1 MQQQLLGQVFNSIAS
16 AKGADGGH
24 DNVKMEALANDIS
37 RLLAMNTTGKKEA
50 KEALGAIVRAGFD
63 IAGSTNNVDLLHA
76 FTDHAIKSA
85 TVREGQ
91 RSGAGT
97 QLGGIASKGVSEVL
111 KLIDAAGASGSIDS
125 IKAVIRGLNE
135 AEKQDLFDRISKRS
149 SAGNKVAID
158 KFLSKGEKYAAIYRE
173 FNGVEGYV
181 LPDKLAPLFET
192 IVTKGTPAV
201 QGLAPGERER
211 LTAEKRRLE
220 GQRHDTAKDRI
231 ELTGLTAQRDQLNED
246 LGGQLAAQKGL
257 TATVQSL
264 TQEVAGQRL
273 QQNKLAGELEATG
286 GEITKIQT
294 DLSQLRDKKQAG
306 DATHQATREAL
317 QSELNKVTAI
327 SAEKNEQGI
336 KLKASQKT
344 AELKLKLKDQQIK
357 KELDA
362 KAKKEETL
370 KNDIARETAHIAQL
384 TEQRNAA
391 VASERAAA
399 QQEVLKQTVQA
410 VANSAISA
418 ALRNVPSSQ
427 TTGGGTEH
435 VPVAPKIGPKLF
447 PSPPLL
453 QAKGDTMPVAPQ
465 MGPNPSPSTQ
475 LPQHTGDVSPQPEP
489 TPNPNIKVAE
499 RLQQLIL
506 QQKGAL
512 SHLERIG
519 NIHAIRELAAITK
532 GTTLPTGL
540 LDMSRSGLLEKSKQ
554 QELTALLNDQKL
566 LKGPSWSISGDKIQG
581 RAIDIEKISKLNPE
595 QRQALDQKITALLS
609 TGRST
614 ETPNSIQN
622 SIDGIKKILDGTYS
636 ADRIT
641 ALQAKLVVGA
651 RSYDDYLET
660 AKTFGTSATLT
671 PLIDKLKESDAA
683 TQKEYNARLANF
695 AQQFRERGL
704 NKQDIATVYDRVILW
719 FGDAADSKAVGE
731 KFSDIFSSHRRGF
744 DLKTSAVEFSD
755 LADRVRGQSRFQ
767 DRGKLLADNYA
778 KAVAGM
784 NTSHNTLEAAGAR
797 AYGWKRTDA
806 ADKLA
811 KERRF
816 NAEVMMGIEAEFRS
830 EIVDFLDRGQTADV
844 RSMMAGALSNPAARA
859 MVSGAIQLLAA
870 EKDMYGSNRLDQLQR
885 VMLPATD
892 YDTSRGTDNHLAM
905 MSEFS
910 KAWVDA
916 TSKAS
921 PSAEM
926 SGPQTT
932 LRGGRSMTGGN
943 AGFLNNPIK
952 WMLGDGDELAN
963 SLASNF
969 ARQLPII
976 GWFYG
981 ADGGDQSPHF
991 REMVRGKGDNIA
1003 QLDNIHSIERKLGRD
1018 AAKALLDMPADQL
1031 QAMVA
1036 SLDEA
1041 SVAKLVKNI
1050 GGERAKIL
1058 MTRIKNDENS
1068 TVVMDAQIAKL
1079 SSVIKSTPEPTSQ
1092 SVGGAQTIEP
1102 TLNPLHQDSEARSH
1116 AVTEVTE
1123 DNRAAFITM
1132 QGQTLLPELLRRAA
1146 GELRPIPTSQN
1157 GPISPSTSVRYTPES
1172 MTSARR
1178 LLEPLRGLDRFFEP
1192 TDPQT
1197 DTKMPANLTLL
1208 QNALSGSEM
1217 TAGAAQ
1223 QLASQLRQGTPPG
1236 EPARDTTTTPN
1247 PLIPRGTEKF
1257 IAIQKLTE
1265 GMTLNGLT
1273 VTDSAGPDDSA
1284 THHATAT
1291 QRVNALH
1298 EEITSVLSHTVTSD
1312 LGDAAPSIGKLA
1324 EYDSP
1329 AAAHQAIVAITN
1341 DLTIYLGVQKDLET
1355 QKYDRETD
1363 RLAQEQTTTLDSRIK
1378 ELDSRTQDYSLK
1390 LKQRSHEIVSM
1401 AVSVVKGNASGGAVA
1416 LAQMVGKL
1424 RQSGLHDV
1432 VKDIAYAIAK
1442 VQQNDTF
1449 LTFLDEQVSQAK
1461 AKSTGKI
1468 SKDVQYLSEF
1478 ADQIQKS
1485 TIPKQPESLK
1495 LDQEQLN
1502 QRTEQVLGRF
1512 ERIRVLDRLASEFNA
1527 TTNIENIQKVVTDPA
1542 VSNDIA
1548 RLVAQGLALDAKS
1561 AGRFLAVLAQ
1571 KNVSLATDLF
1581 DQVTVELGRLN
1592 AGDDPRPLRADIDRV
1607 EKVLKA
1613 AAVPDQVYVQALQ
1626 SIKPLKPFHNI
1637 ATVEGRR
1644 AVNDLQ
1650 SGRISPKD
1658 MAARLAQR
1666 TPDQA
1671 RDIVRHVGTADRQLG
1686 VALITDLV
1694 RLNPVH
1700 ASATISGLASGLRPG
1715 QLGFNDLRALV
1726 AAVNQEVTSP
1736 QFEASINDPK
1746 ISDGLPGVKDHFT
1759 RELATIEKQIQT
1771 MATVESR
1778 VVLNEL
1784 KGRTTSTQDMA
1795 DRLAQR
1801 TPDQV
1806 RDIIRYVGT
1815 EDLGLGVALVTDLVT
1830 RNPEFAGSTISGL
1843 ASGLRP
1849 GQPEFYSMRELLSQ
1863 IKGDLSPAVQH
1874 HFTRELATIEKQIA
1888 SDRTGAV
1895 LGLDTM
1901 AITEHIVNAGFSVV
1915 AEVAKGVSQWV
1926 PSSGSTG
1933 PLSEFRQSGWASNG
1947 MRAFLDADLSAVD
1960 GESQKKLTPL
1970 QTTVQ
1975 THVASVADFI
1985 SHKLE
1990 TLSSAHPAEMQNLLE
2005 TVPSMS
2011 SGDAIT
2017 RMAAVAQLTPEQLN
2031 ELGPSIKPTMS
2042 MMSHIAKSIET
2053 PLKFL
2058 AEHLANCSSREMAT
2072 MLRNPHTADQ
2082 INRLLTTSPELLT
2095 GTHVVGTILD
2105 LGTALESIAPTIGR
2119 TLVTSADADI
2129 QNAVTLHALTHP
2141 STNAL
2146 VERTAQQCLTEIEG
2160 QIRQKF
2166 AVPAER
2172 QQLDDALA
2180 NVERVRKGDVTTEP
2194 YRTAVTALNALGLG
2208 LDVTAFNAVDT
2219 VRQNVAEWSQT
2230 LQDPTIDTLQ
2240 QMAEVL
2246 GKGTIDTALKFNPT
2260 GYLNAVATSGEPSE
2274 TSALKDHWTALRSV
2288 NANPKDLGQALLNQL
2303 IAMGGTPPTE
2313 LTADQVVGVSLLAHS
2328 PAIVAEAMNDIARLD
2343 VNPDIAMA
2351 VINGANQLRLEM
2363 ATAID
2368 RGDVKSLTTEGLHG
2382 ASVNLLSANQVLTQ
2396 RSKLTGND
2404 INRLA
2409 KEVETKQQKNELYAT
2424 HAIALSRTIEVATGR
2439 SLGVP
2444 ESLDGT
2450 TAVHHLAD
2458 IYTQLSEN
2466 PGLDPNGEAKGSI
2479 AKAFV
2484 SELCNLKKSDAL
2496 FAASPELKA
2505 QLMNT
2510 LRLIGESKVTLT
2522 DLGGKLTPGQF
2533 EHFLNN
2539 LENLNLSGAE
2549 RLQMRQHQAVLTEKM
2564 GVLQN
2569 PRLVQSIAARDPQLL
2584 SDAISQT
2591 TTPETAAARV
2601 LDVAEALNDPEF
2613 NDPELT
2619 RAIIGDL
2626 RSRDISRNP
2635 QFWKTFLKEI
2645 ADKSG
2650 APHIPGL
2657 TPPVDQASVD
2667 QLGQRIADRQLK
2679 ADFSDFAYESF
2690 SMRPSS
2696 EDVGAVAHS
2705 QLLTALLTPNS
2716 ASLISSETYDGRR
2729 SELVGILNH
2738 PPAPSPHPLN
2748 SIVHVANGRLMLD
2761 HLSRSDQDSA
2771 EKLAALVASPHLSP
2785 SARELVANLPAVKI
2799 QLLSGLD
2806 RNECRETLGTVLPEG
2821 MGRIPG
2827 DPEPLRVT
2835 MPTRWILEQVPS
2847 VIPQANKASLTILLN
2862 QSPRLDRYAGAINA
2876 NPEFPGILK
2885 EECRNKPLTDKA
2897 LNSMLAIAS
2906 PQTIET
2912 VVGKLMDEDTSKGLQ
2927 ILSHPQVLVGQR
2939 HRLEPVVRQLM
2950 TRYPGPTWD
2959 GAEGDMGEIVS
2970 MIRRNSNPREG
2981 VGTGLG
2987 TSTQSVREER
2997 QGDSVAQTLGKIGG
3011 KSELT
3016 RRAELQQL
3024 LQTSDTRDQLF
3035 RQLTDESNTTPFG
3048 PDRRAILETLR
3059 SLTAGTPDEIKM
3071 DIISANTRRFAIGEV
3086 AKKSTLDDRIIAA
3099 ATHWEVVKGSSD
3111 SASHMLSLIVD
3122 DPMSARQM
3130 ELSGRVVKRLTEGS
3144 NRASVE
3150 FDRALA
3156 TAWMSQSDDN
3166 AVSVIDQLKTNP
3178 DKLRSILA
3186 DVYRDTAGI
3195 PPYPSK
3201 AATAYGAIVK
3211 QAIGYNKSLD
3221 STKIRNSGVPTDHVI
3236 AILHQTWQ
3244 EDPLEFNG
3252 VMNRFLETPLDGTD
3266 SDKKFT
3272 QEQIALYTGLIGQK
3286 QDYSFSH
3293 NGRRNV
3299 NVKVNA
3305 TGHGLVHLIPD
3316 RSFRFLRLHR
3326 TPELRQNPW
3335 TTVLFR
3341 AGQDQQVEIL
3351 GDLKGKKIGVEV
3363 VRQLKENYA
3372 AAEGNRQIG
3381 TTTGNPFGVTQNQ
3394 VDNLDTLL
3402 EKTDG
3407 YIGSGNIKK
3416 TQALVT
3422 QLRHQFPGIN
3432 SGFGL
3437 ASREKLTSLLANRLL
3452 YNDKALLA
3460 VTGPMTLIQRQGASR
3475 SPVSDIGADQVKTTM
3490 PVLKD
3495 AYERVSGVINNTSTS
3510 NDAVLSTIRDYIET
3524 ASISRMVDAMLPQ
3537 FKIGSALAT
3546 AAERIEPLPDTAADG
3561 TSLPGTRFGKAA
3573 RMELMQRNVGLD
3585 TSKPVEKES
3594 VEDYLRMYAATRSLP
3609 SIDEKDKA
3617 NPVKVRQSETQWV
3630 KTAVDGLSQNGKC
3643 ISDIFKGMSH
3653 YDQRLNPH
3661 QSVLQNAM
3669 IDHFSGELG
3678 VQKLI
3683 NAAITAQEHSTGTVD
3698 EKKDRLVTDL
3708 LVIGMRIPK
3717 ASGTQAW
3724 GNAMLSAIGKGH
3736 DNPTHRRIAEL
3747 VDGSPDPTRIS
3758 DVLFPK
3764 RQVLN
3769 LGEAIDLKDF
3779 HQALKE
3785 ANGVPAVLDQLAT
3798 LISS

>member
-1 MQQQLLGQVFNSIAS
+1 M
-16 AKGADGGH
+16 
-24 DNVKMEALANDIS
+24 
-37 RLLAMNTTGKKEA
+37 
-50 KEALGAIVRAGFD
+50 
-63 IAGSTNNVDLLHA
+63 
-76 FTDHAIKSA
+76 
-85 TVREGQ
+85 
-91 RSGAGT
+91 
-97 QLGGIASKGVSEVL
+97 
-111 KLIDAAGASGSIDS
+111 
-125 IKAVIRGLNE
+125 
-135 AEKQDLFDRISKRS
+135 
-149 SAGNKVAID
+149 
-158 KFLSKGEKYAAIYRE
+158 
-173 FNGVEGYV
+173 
-181 LPDKLAPLFET
+181 
-192 IVTKGTPAV
+192 
-201 QGLAPGERER
+201 
-211 LTAEKRRLE
+211 
-220 GQRHDTAKDRI
+220 
-231 ELTGLTAQRDQLNED
+231 
-246 LGGQLAAQKGL
+246 
-257 TATVQSL
+257 
-264 TQEVAGQRL
+264 
-273 QQNKLAGELEATG
+273 
-286 GEITKIQT
+286 
-294 DLSQLRDKKQAG
+294 
-306 DATHQATREAL
+306 
-317 QSELNKVTAI
+317 
-327 SAEKNEQGI
+327 
-336 KLKASQKT
+336 
-344 AELKLKLKDQQIK
+344 
-357 KELDA
+357 
-362 KAKKEETL
+362 
-370 KNDIARETAHIAQL
+370 
-384 TEQRNAA
+384 
-391 VASERAAA
+391 
-399 QQEVLKQTVQA
+399 
-410 VANSAISA
+410 
-418 ALRNVPSSQ
+418 
-427 TTGGGTEH
+427 
-435 VPVAPKIGPKLF
+435 
-447 PSPPLL
+447 
-453 QAKGDTMPVAPQ
+453 
-465 MGPNPSPSTQ
+465 
-475 LPQHTGDVSPQPEP
+475 
-489 TPNPNIKVAE
+489 
-499 RLQQLIL
+499 
-506 QQKGAL
+506 
-512 SHLERIG
+512 
-519 NIHAIRELAAITK
+519 
-532 GTTLPTGL
+532 
-540 LDMSRSGLLEKSKQ
+540 
-554 QELTALLNDQKL
+554 
-566 LKGPSWSISGDKIQG
+566 
-581 RAIDIEKISKLNPE
+581 
-595 QRQALDQKITALLS
+595 
-609 TGRST
+609 
-614 ETPNSIQN
+614 
-622 SIDGIKKILDGTYS
+622 
-636 ADRIT
+636 
-641 ALQAKLVVGA
+641 VGA

-1050 GGERAKIL
+1050 GGERAKLL

-1102 TLNPLHQDSEARSH
+1102 TLNPLHQDSVPGSH

-1146 GELRPIPTSQN
+1146 GELRSIPTSQGSRVHPEISAN

-1178 LLEPLRGLDRFFEP
+1178 LLEPLRGLDRFFKP

-1197 DTKMPANLTLL
+1197 DSNMQANLKLL
-1208 QNALSGSEM
+1208 QDALSGSEM
-1217 TAGAAQ
+1217 TAGVAQ

-1298 EEITSVLSHTVTSD
+1298 EEITSVLGHTVTSD

-1329 AAAHQAIVAITN
+1329 AAAHLAIVAITN

-1355 QKYDRETD
+1355 QKYDRETVH
-1363 RLAQEQTTTLDSRIK
+1363 LTKEQTRILDESIK
-1378 ELDSRTQDYSLK
+1378 ELDRRTQDYSLK

-1424 RQSGLHDV
+1424 RQSGRDDV
-1432 VKDIAYAIAK
+1432 VTDIAHAIAK

-1495 LDQEQLN
+1495 PDQEQLN

-1571 KNVSLATDLF
+1571 KNASLATDLF

-1644 AVNDLQ
+1644 AVSDLQ
-1650 SGRISPKD
+1650 TGRTTTSA

-1715 QLGFNDLRALV
+1715 QLEFNDLRALV
-1726 AAVNQEVTSP
+1726 AAANQEVTSP
-1736 QFEASINDPK
+1736 QFEASITDPK
-1746 ISDGLPGVKDHFT
+1746 ISDGLSGVKDHFT
-1759 RELATIEKQIQT
+1759 RELATIEKQI
-1771 MATVESR
+1771 
-1778 VVLNEL
+1778 
-1784 KGRTTSTQDMA
+1784 
-1795 DRLAQR
+1795 
-1801 TPDQV
+1801 
-1806 RDIIRYVGT
+1806 
-1815 EDLGLGVALVTDLVT
+1815 
-1830 RNPEFAGSTISGL
+1830 
-1843 ASGLRP
+1843 ASN
-1849 GQPEFYSMRELLSQ
+1849 
-1863 IKGDLSPAVQH
+1863 
-1874 HFTRELATIEKQIA
+1874 
-1888 SDRTGAV
+1888 RTGAV

-1901 AITEHIVNAGFSVV
+1901 AISEHIVNAGFSVV

-1933 PLSEFRQSGWASNG
+1933 PLSEFRQSAWASNG
-1947 MRAFLDADLSAVD
+1947 MRAFLDPNLPAVD
-1960 GESQKKLTPL
+1960 EGLRDKLTQL

-1990 TLSSAHPAEMQNLLE
+1990 TLDQALLPA
-2005 TVPSMS
+2005 TVTSIS
-2011 SGDAIT
+2011 VDTANG
-2017 RMAAVAQLTPEQLN
+2017 RMAAVAQLTTEELN
-2031 ELGPSIKPTMS
+2031 GLDSSIKPTVS

-2082 INRLLTTSPELLT
+2082 INRLLTTSPGLLT

-2141 STNAL
+2141 STKAL

-2160 QIRQKF
+2160 QIREKF

-2180 NVERVRKGDVTTEP
+2180 NVETVRTGDVTTEA
-2194 YRTAVTALNALGLG
+2194 YRTAVTELNGLGLG
-2208 LDVTAFNAVDT
+2208 VTAYNTVDT
-2219 VRQNVAEWSQT
+2219 VRKNVGKWSQT
-2230 LQDPTIDTLQ
+2230 LQRPTIDTLQ

-2260 GYLNAVATSGEPSE
+2260 GYLTAVANSGERPE
-2274 TSALKDHWTALRSV
+2274 NLDLQAHCTALKSV
-2288 NANPKDLGQALLNQL
+2288 TDDGNPKNLAQALLNQL
-2303 IAMGGTPPTE
+2303 KAMGGTPPTE
-2313 LTADQVVGVSLLAHS
+2313 LTTDQVVGVSLLAHS
-2328 PAIVAEAMNDIARLD
+2328 RDIVAAVMNHIASGPVTAD
-2343 VNPDIAMA
+2343 EAMA
-2351 VINGANQLRLEM
+2351 VINGANQLRLDM

-2368 RGDVKSLTTEGLHG
+2368 DRAVTSLTTEGLHG

-2396 RSKLTGND
+2396 RSQLTGDD

-2409 KEVETKQQKNELYAT
+2409 TIVETKQQKNELYAT
-2424 HAIALSRTIEVATGR
+2424 DAIALSRTIEVATGR

-2466 PGLDPNGEAKGSI
+2466 PLLDPRGTAKGSI

-2510 LRLIGESKVTLT
+2510 LRLIGESKVKLT
-2522 DLGGKLTPGQF
+2522 DLGRKLTPGQF

-2549 RLQMRQHQAVLTEKM
+2549 RLQMRQHQAVLTETM

-2885 EECRNKPLTDKA
+2885 EECRNKPLLDEA

-2950 TRYPGPTWD
+2950 DRYPGPTWD
-2959 GAEGDMGEIVS
+2959 GAEGDLRDIVS

-2997 QGDSVAQTLGKIGG
+2997 QGDSVAQTLGKIIG

-3035 RQLTDESNTTPFG
+3035 RQLTDESNTMPFG

-3086 AKKSTLDDRIIAA
+3086 AKKSKLDDRIIAA
-3099 ATHWEVVKGSSD
+3099 ATHWEVAKGSSD

-3122 DPMSARQM
+3122 DPMAARQM

-3144 NRASVE
+3144 NPPSVE

-3178 DKLRSILA
+3178 DTLRSILA

-3221 STKIRNSGVPTDHVI
+3221 STKIANSGVPTDHVI

-3252 VMNRFLETPLDGTD
+3252 VMNRFLETPLGGTD

-3272 QEQIALYTGLIGQK
+3272 KEQIDLYTGLIGQK

-3316 RSFRFLRLHR
+3316 RSSSFRRLLS
-3326 TPELRQNPW
+3326 TPEVRQNPW

-3341 AGQDQQVEIL
+3341 AGQDQQKEIL
-3351 GDLKGKKIGVEV
+3351 GDLKDKKIGVEV

-3460 VTGPMTLIQRQGASR
+3460 VTGPMTLMERLVTSR

-3546 AAERIEPLPDTAADG
+3546 AAKREE
-3561 TSLPGTRFGKAA
+3561 LPGTRFGKAA

-3585 TSKPVEKES
+3585 TSKPVEKGS

-3643 ISDIFKGMSH
+3643 ISDIFEGMSH

-3669 IDHFSGELG
+3669 IDHFSGDLG

-3683 NAAITAQEHSTGTVD
+3683 NAAITAQEHSTGSVD
-3698 EKKDRLVTDL
+3698 DKKERLVTDL

-3724 GNAMLSAIGKGH
+3724 ANAMLSAIGKGH
-3736 DNPTHRRIAEL
+3736 DKRIDALRE
-3747 VDGSPDPTRIS
+3747 GSPDPTRIS

-3769 LGEAIDLKDF
+3769 LGDAIDLQAF
-3779 HQALKE
+3779 HQALSQ
-3785 ANGVPAVLDQLAT
+3785 ANRASEVLRLAET
-3798 LISS
+3798 FIPS